1 VAACKGSD
9 QVSPA
14 GTPIELRC
22 HDHDRITN
30 LKIKAAG
37 NATDVFDI
45 ILDAYES
52 LGESMPLLVRHHKIL
67 DQAPM
72 TKVLGQIFQDISEF
86 HREAMKL
93 FKGRGKN
100 PSSRESHISRLL
112 ITLSMA
118 DLFCVVMEGLRQQV
132 PKDSWQ
138 SRAPQRSDGV

>member
-1 VAACKGSD
+1 M
-9 QVSPA
+9 
-14 GTPIELRC
+14 LRS
-22 HDHDRITN
+22 RSTN
-30 LKIKAAG
+30 LRIKAAG

-52 LGESMPLLVRHHKIL
+52 LGESMPLLARHHKIL

-93 FKGRGKN
+93 FKRLGKN
-100 PSSRESHISRLL
+100 PSPMKSHIRRLL

-118 DLFCVVMEGLRQQV
+118 DLLCVIVEGLQQQV
-132 PKDSWQ
+132 PKDS
-138 SRAPQRSDGV
+138 